1 MALLHGN
8 GRTCSIGY
16 IDRPPLSLGPL
27 GEDCQQA
34 RALGIR
40 GGAPSSPWQPLLA
53 SSHHPKP
60 SFAFSYCSFQLH
72 SSLHHCPTAVH
83 RGSRDFHHPI
93 HPLLSTFSL
102 LHPCP
107 QGVHT
112 PGACQLHV
120 QPEALDNVDVCPP
133 LSTRPQEKSQRPGSC
148 RQHTCQAGASLWLL
162 DSTPLLSSHPGPPHS
177 LQDTGRSAHVTSSP
191 ESRGLQAWAPLL
203 SHLGTEKL

>member
-112 PGACQLHV
+112 PAHKGF
-120 QPEALDNVDVCPP
+120 
-133 LSTRPQEKSQRPGSC
+133 TRRGPASSMSSQRHWTMWMCALLCQPDPKRKARGQAPADNTPAKLEHPSGSWTPRPSSAHTQARHILC
-148 RQHTCQAGASLWLL
+148 RTLGGARMSLAAQRAGGSK
-162 DSTPLLSSHPGPPHS
+162 PGP
-177 LQDTGRSAHVTSSP
+177 LF
-191 ESRGLQAWAPLL
+191 
-203 SHLGTEKL
+203 